1 MWLAGGEGGRRV
13 ACGVVLGCEFCVAV
27 RCIRHKHIKLRN
39 IKCVCGWVC
48 VVGEY
53 GVREVIMFLLKSL
66 GGRVYSVK
74 KLMKL
79 VFLAKYDV
87 ERRVVYEYR
96 YGGRPLAR
104 AEFYIWSYGPM
115 SNEVY
120 DALESGDFDLV
131 SGELGLEIYYAGPVP
146 QLPRPV
152 AARLSEVAA
161 KYGGWRPWQLERY
174 VNQLLGLDIPEKK
187 SDYMGVWLNSY
198 LRVEGYSLVPKELQG

>member
-1 MWLAGGEGGRRV
+1 MSVGGSV
-13 ACGVVLGCEFCVAV
+13 
-27 RCIRHKHIKLRN
+27 
-39 IKCVCGWVC
+39 

-53 GVREVIMFLLKSL
+53 GVREVVMFLLKSL

-79 VFLAKYDV
+79 VFLAQYDV
-87 ERRVVYEYR
+87 EGRVVYEYR

-104 AEFYIWSYGPM
+104 ADFYIWSYGPM

-131 SGELGLEIYYAGPVP
+131 QGELGLEIYYAGPAP

-152 AARLSEVAA
+152 AARLSDVAA
-161 KYGGWRPWQLERY
+161 KYGGWKPWQLEQR
-174 VNQLLGLDIPEKK
+174 VNRLLGLDIPEKK
-187 SDYMGVWLNSY
+187 SDYMGVRLVNY
-198 LRVEGYSLVPKELQG
+198 LYVEGYSFVPKELHG

>member
-1 MWLAGGEGGRRV
+1 MSVGESV
-13 ACGVVLGCEFCVAV
+13 
-27 RCIRHKHIKLRN
+27 
-39 IKCVCGWVC
+39 

-53 GVREVIMFLLKSL
+53 GVREVVMFLLKSL

-74 KLMKL
+74 KLVKL
-79 VFLAKYDV
+79 VFLAQYDV
-87 ERRVVYEYR
+87 DVEGRVVYEYR

-120 DALESGDFDLV
+120 DVLESGDFDLV

-152 AARLSEVAA
+152 AARLSDVAA
-161 KYGGWRPWQLERY
+161 KYGGWKPWQLERY

-187 SDYMGVWLNSY
+187 SDYMGVRLVNY
-198 LRVEGYSLVPKELQG
+198 LYVEGYSLVPKELHG

>member
-1 MWLAGGEGGRRV
+1 MTMGESV
-13 ACGVVLGCEFCVAV
+13 
-27 RCIRHKHIKLRN
+27 
-39 IKCVCGWVC
+39 

-53 GVREVIMFLLKSL
+53 GVREVVMFLLKSL

-79 VFLAKYDV
+79 VFLAQYDV
-87 ERRVVYEYR
+87 DAERRVVYEYR

-131 SGELGLEIYYAGPVP
+131 SGELGLEICYAGPC
-146 QLPRPV
+146 LSCLGRWRLGSLTW
-152 AARLSEVAA
+152 RLSTAA
-161 KYGGWRPWQLERY
+161 GS
-174 VNQLLGLDIPEKK
+174 LG
-187 SDYMGVWLNSY
+187 SWSGM
-198 LRVEGYSLVPKELQG
+198 

>member
-1 MWLAGGEGGRRV
+1 MSVGGS
-13 ACGVVLGCEFCVAV
+13 VVVE
-27 RCIRHKHIKLRN
+27 
-39 IKCVCGWVC
+39 
-48 VVGEY
+48 EY
-53 GVREVIMFLLKSL
+53 GVREVVMFLLKSL

-79 VFLAKYDV
+79 VFLAQYDA
-87 ERRVVYEYR
+87 EGYVVYEYW

-104 AEFYIWSYGPM
+104 AKFYIWSYGPM

-152 AARLSEVAA
+152 AARLSDVAA

-174 VNQLLGLDIPEKK
+174 VNQLLGLDVPEKK

-198 LRVEGYSLVPKELQG
+198 LRVEGYSLVLKELHG

>member
-1 MWLAGGEGGRRV
+1 MFVSGSV
-13 ACGVVLGCEFCVAV
+13 
-27 RCIRHKHIKLRN
+27 
-39 IKCVCGWVC
+39 

-53 GVREVIMFLLKSL
+53 GVREVIIFLLKSL
-66 GGRVYSVK
+66 GGGVYSVK

-79 VFLAKYDV
+79 VFLAQYDIDV

-104 AEFYIWSYGPM
+104 ADFYIWSYGPM

-120 DALESGDFDLV
+120 DALESEDFDLV
-131 SGELGLEIYYAGPVP
+131 QGELGLEIRYVGPAP

-152 AARLSEVAA
+152 AARLSDVAA
-161 KYGGWRPWQLERY
+161 KYGGWKPWQLERY

-187 SDYMGVWLNSY
+187 SDYMGVRLVNY
-198 LRVEGYSLVPKELQG
+198 LYVEGYSLVPKELHG

>member
-1 MWLAGGEGGRRV
+1 MSVGGSV
-13 ACGVVLGCEFCVAV
+13 
-27 RCIRHKHIKLRN
+27 
-39 IKCVCGWVC
+39 

-79 VFLAKYDV
+79 VFLAQYDV
-87 ERRVVYEYR
+87 EGRVVYEYR

-104 AEFYIWSYGPM
+104 AKFYIWSYGPM

-131 SGELGLEIYYAGPVP
+131 QGELGLEICYAGSMP

-152 AARLSEVAA
+152 AARLSDVATAGGPGNWSGSESATGLRHPREEV
-161 KYGGWRPWQLERY
+161 G
-174 VNQLLGLDIPEKK
+174 
-187 SDYMGVWLNSY
+187 YMGVRFVNY
-198 LRVEGYSLVPKELQG
+198 LYVEGYSLVPKELHG